1 MTAFE
6 IAYRKAEIERAEHG
20 AAKRPNTFCPY
31 AMKLRL
37 ALLCD
42 LMAEG
47 MSYKKATEI

>member
-6 IAYRKAEIERAEHG
+6 IAYRKAEIERAERG
-20 AAKRPNTFCPY
+20 AAKRQNTICPY
-31 AMKLRL
+31 ALKLRL
-37 ALLCD
+37 ALLFA